1 MATKMY
7 TRNSFSEFEGRNTR
21 ETETDNNG
29 ESGELVDEVL
39 DVILQQYPKKPEREV
54 VRQIRDIVNTNEIKI
69 GQSDLYSEEYILN
82 KEQNIRHQPISQD
95 YKRERARKLAEALVK
110 IADESSFNLDSDVA
124 LALIYATEFVEG
136 DELEL
141 IEHRLRSYSERQ
153 RKLISSDQE
162 EDCESSWEEIRDSID
177 VMLDHHENLFDIIED
192 DVKDINKV
200 KEEHIKSELRM
211 YL

>member
-82 KEQNIRHQPISQD
+82 KEQNIRHRPISQD